1 MHSKEAKKGDDLTFL
16 TFLNHNVR
24 FEFAFYL
31 LFLKLLP
38 SFLSKC
44 HISYNGTSFATFHI
58 GVLGFYHILNTI
70 LLYIRYLTLLRI
82 VCSNIRVTFLKKD
95 FIQ

>member
-1 MHSKEAKKGDDLTFL
+1 MLDKMQDLFVEYPEVDL
-16 TFLNHNVR
+16 C
-24 FEFAFYL
+24 A
-31 LFLKLLP
+31 
-38 SFLSKC
+38 
-44 HISYNGTSFATFHI
+44 
-58 GVLGFYHILNTI
+58 LGFYHILNTI